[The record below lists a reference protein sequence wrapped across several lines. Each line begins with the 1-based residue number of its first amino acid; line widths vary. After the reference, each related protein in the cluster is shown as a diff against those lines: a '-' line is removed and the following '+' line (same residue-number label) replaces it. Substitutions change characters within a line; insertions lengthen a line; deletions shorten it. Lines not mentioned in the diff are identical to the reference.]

1 MFTDASKEVDKHYMQ
16 SLDKMREMTDLFE
29 DNKARFNLCLDQQA
43 KLMNQLQKSEV
54 LATDQISEIKSHV
67 KDLEKLMQV

>member
-29 DNKARFNLCLDQQA
+29 DNKARFNLCLD
-43 KLMNQLQKSEV
+43 
-54 LATDQISEIKSHV
+54 
-67 KDLEKLMQV
+67 